1 VFDSVFEFFDAGFMT
16 EIIADLSRVVF
27 TIGPRPTQLSVQGWA
42 MLPYHVSSGA
52 STSLGGQAPSLD
64 ADIRLPSRLG
74 DCSHKVCPNARLIR
88 MMMARISRNL
98 NRSVRHETSVLVFTI
113 LTSVKLTKVPWYN
126 FQTFRYELLVGNY
139 FCAQNFRG
147 QWSLVKIIVGQWTPF
162 NPCAGA
168 HGYESIPNPAC
179 HWHRQMSYCSH
190 KVCPNAWPNVSQ
202 GSVATYA
209 RCGRKH
215 FTASLP
221 RIFQWKK
228 LQIKIW

>member
-1 VFDSVFEFFDAGFMT
+1 MVFDSVFEFFDAGFMT

-64 ADIRLPSRLG
+64 AAIRLPSRLG

-113 LTSVKLTKVPWYN
+113 LHTYIYSFITSC
-126 FQTFRYELLVGNY
+126 QTQPYMRAEI
-139 FCAQNFRG
+139 AQPTA
-147 QWSLVKIIVGQWTPF
+147 KTIVTQ
-162 NPCAGA
+162 
-168 HGYESIPNPAC
+168 
-179 HWHRQMSYCSH
+179 
-190 KVCPNAWPNVSQ
+190 
-202 GSVATYA
+202 
-209 RCGRKH
+209 
-215 FTASLP
+215 
-221 RIFQWKK
+221 
-228 LQIKIW
+228 LQFVLY